1 MIHFE
6 LYFFLQKKINILLLK
21 LFFYCIKINI
31 FYITHFMILNLIIK
45 KKLMYILLKF

>member
-6 LYFFLQKKINILLLK
+6 LYFFYKKIKIFLLK

-31 FYITHFMILNLIIK
+31 FYITHFMILNFIIK